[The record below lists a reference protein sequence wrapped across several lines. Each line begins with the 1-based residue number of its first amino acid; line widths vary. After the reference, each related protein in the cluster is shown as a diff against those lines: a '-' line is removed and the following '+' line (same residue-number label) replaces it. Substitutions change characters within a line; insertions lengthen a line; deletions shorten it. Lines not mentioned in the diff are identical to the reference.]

1 MEPQFWHERWENQ
14 QLGFHQPEVNHFLT
28 KHWPDLQLS
37 SGKVFVPLC
46 GKSVDMRYLAEQ
58 GFQILGSE
66 FSEIAVRQFFAE
78 NGLTPEIIAGQPISC
93 YQQHNYQLLLGDFF
107 ELTAEH
113 VHDCT
118 AFYDRASM
126 VALPEEMRQ
135 HYVRHLANI
144 LPSGCCG
151 LVILLE
157 YPQEAL
163 PGPAF
168 SVSQAWL
175 EQYMGAHFV
184 IEQLA
189 SYDVLQEN
197 QKFVK
202 NGVPWLQENI
212 YRITRN

>member
-14 QLGFHQPEVNHFLT
+14 QLGFHQQQVNHFL
-28 KHWPDLQLS
+28 KQHWPELNLS
-37 SGKVFVPLC
+37 AGSVFVPLC
-46 GKSVDMRYLAEQ
+46 GKSVDMCYLAELGHQ
-58 GFQILGSE
+58 VVGSE

-78 NGLTPEIIAGQPISC
+78 NGLTPTIVAGELVSR
-93 YQQHNYQLLLGDFF
+93 YQQDNYQLLLGDFF
-107 ELTAEH
+107 ALSADD
-113 VHDCT
+113 VRDCV

-135 HYVRHLANI
+135 RYARQLADI

-157 YPQEAL
+157 YPQAL
-163 PGPAF
+163 LAGPAF

-175 EQYMGAHFV
+175 TAHMGEHFT

-202 NGVPWLQENI
+202 NGVPWLQENV
-212 YRITRN
+212 YRITRK